1 MEKISKILI
10 ANRGEIALRI
20 MRTCK
25 VLGIRSV
32 AIYSEVDRRSAHVVY
47 ADEAYC
53 VGPAPSVDS
62 YLNLSRI
69 MDAVKE
75 SGADAVHPG
84 YGFLSERAELAGA
97 CAEQGV
103 VFIGPSA
110 QTISDM
116 GDKMLAR
123 KLMQAHDVPVVPGT
137 EGAVTHVDEAL
148 AIADQIGYP
157 VLAKAA
163 AGGGGKGMRK
173 VNSAQEMEQALDRAQ
188 GEAGSAFGDARI
200 FIEKYLE
207 NPRHIEFQILADAYG
222 KCIHLFERECS
233 IQRRHQKV
241 IEEAPCADMTAGLRE
256 RVGAAAIR
264 AAQACKYVGA
274 GTIEFLLDQNNNFY
288 FMEMN
293 TRLQVEHPVTEY
305 ITGLDLVAEQ
315 IRIAEGA
322 PLPYEQNEMEIHGH
336 AIECRIYAEDTE
348 ANFLPNPGMITFHQ
362 VPTGVGVRV
371 DSGLEV
377 SGEVP
382 IYYDPMISKVITW
395 GRARDEAT
403 ERMIGALS
411 DYQIAGV
418 KTTRQ
423 FCRRVME
430 SAAWKEARLSTHFV
444 DEHSELL
451 TEQAKVP
458 TKAAAVATVLLQK
471 AGSSDSQKTTWRD
484 RRNTE

>member
-1 MEKISKILI
+1 MKKTSKILI

-69 MDAVKE
+69 MDVVKE

-84 YGFLSERAELAGA
+84 YGFLSERAELAKA
-97 CAEQGV
+97 CAEQGI

-110 QTISDM
+110 QAISDM

-207 NPRHIEFQILADAYG
+207 NPRHVEFQILADAYG

-241 IEEAPCADMTAGLRE
+241 IEEAPCADMTAELRAHM
-256 RVGAAAIR
+256 GAAAIR

-274 GTIEFLLDQNNNFY
+274 GTIEFLLDQDNNFY

-336 AIECRIYAEDTE
+336 AVECRIYAEDPE
-348 ANFLPNPGMITFHQ
+348 SNFLPNPGRITFHQ

-382 IYYDPMISKVITW
+382 IYYDPMISKVTTW
-395 GRARDEAT
+395 GRTREEAT
-403 ERMIGALS
+403 QRMIGALS

-423 FCRRVME
+423 FCRRVMQ
-430 SAAWKEARLSTHFV
+430 SAAWQEARLSTHFV
-444 DEHSELL
+444 EEHPELL
-451 TEQAKVP
+451 TEQVNVP
-458 TKAAAVATVLLQK
+458 TEAAAAATVLLQK
-471 AGSSDSQKTTWRD
+471 VRPSDSRTTTWRN
-484 RRNTE
+484 RRNT

>member
-1 MEKISKILI
+1 MKRISKILI

-97 CAEQGV
+97 CEDQGV

-110 QTISDM
+110 HTISDM

-123 KLMQAHDVPVVPGT
+123 ELMQTHDVPVVPGT

-241 IEEAPCADMTAGLRE
+241 IEEAPCADMTVELRS
-256 RVGAAAIR
+256 RMGAAAIR

-274 GTIEFLLDQNNNFY
+274 GTIEFLLDRDNNFY

-336 AIECRIYAEDTE
+336 AIECRIYAEDPE
-348 ANFLPNPGMITFHQ
+348 SNFLPNPGMITFHQ

-395 GRARDEAT
+395 GRTRDEAT
-403 ERMIGALS
+403 GRMIGALS

-418 KTTRQ
+418 KTTCQ
-423 FCRRVME
+423 FCRRVMQ
-430 SAAWKEARLSTHFV
+430 SAAWQEARLSTHFV

-451 TEQAKVP
+451 VEEAETPTE
-458 TKAAAVATVLLQK
+458 AAAVTTVLLQRSNPPNLL
-471 AGSSDSQKTTWRD
+471 ATAWLN
-484 RRNTE
+484 RRES